1 MLVIAGGFSA
11 LAALIHIGCIY
22 FGAPW
27 YRFFGAGESMASM
40 SEQGRLQPTLI
51 TLAIIAVLTLW
62 SLYALS
68 AAGVLR
74 QLPYARSV
82 LLIISAIYLLRGIAG
97 FFLLNNPIGRT
108 TEFWVWSS
116 SICLV
121 IALFHIIGLKQT
133 WSSL

>member
-1 MLVIAGGFSA
+1 MLVVAGSFSA

-27 YRFFGAGESMASM
+27 YRFFGAGESMALM
-40 SEQGRLQPTLI
+40 SEQGRIQPTLI

-62 SLYALS
+62 SLYAFS
-68 AAGVLR
+68 VAGVITK
-74 QLPYARSV
+74 LPFARSM
-82 LLIISAIYLLRGIAG
+82 LLIISSIYLLRGIAG
-97 FFLLNNPIGRT
+97 FFLLYHPLGRT
-108 TEFWVWSS
+108 SEFWLWSS